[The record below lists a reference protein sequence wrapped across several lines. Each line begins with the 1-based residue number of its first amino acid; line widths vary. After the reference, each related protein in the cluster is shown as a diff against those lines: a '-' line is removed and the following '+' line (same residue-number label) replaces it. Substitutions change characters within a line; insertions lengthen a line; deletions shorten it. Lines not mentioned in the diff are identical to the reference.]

1 MMMATMAAMAV
12 GGMAFMSSAATV
24 AHMKGGSAVR
34 VDDDDETARDGE
46 GRKRRRT
53 GEERQARSMAASHE
67 ERARR
72 GLACYRCSLVTA
84 AMQEIENHNLDLAD
98 TILSHKG
105 MENRQQSVL
114 IVPYAK
120 ARMLTRNQLI

>member
-34 VDDDDETARDGE
+34 VDDDDDETARDGE

-105 MENRQQSVL
+105 IENRQQSVL
-114 IVPYAK
+114 IVP
-120 ARMLTRNQLI
+120 